1 VKRRVAGEAPGH
13 KSLGGLAA
21 WLLLTAAVHAAD
33 KAEFAVR
40 WDPSQ
45 GGPNTVDAVLTV
57 LKESGGK
64 PKTSVVQYFSVPQ
77 PSKLPD
83 GFAAIVRER
92 TLDGKI
98 ESTYKLRGP
107 TQLPDSAR
115 ECPLKSGSGKSEVDI
130 SVLGSG
136 SLKRSFSY
144 SCSAEGSVKST
155 LPRRFHAKPLG
166 CSSDLLRVE
175 ASDTNVESWSF
186 PAGRKVLEVSWKGH
200 DKSSD
205 LQSFLTRVVQPLVE
219 SGVKPLSES
228 KTLLGSACSDP

>member
-1 VKRRVAGEAPGH
+1 M
-13 KSLGGLAA
+13 
-21 WLLLTAAVHAAD
+21 
-33 KAEFAVR
+33 R
-40 WDPSQ
+40 WDPAQ
-45 GGPNTVDAVLTV
+45 GGPDTADAVLVV
-57 LKESGGK
+57 LKEPGGK
-64 PKTSVVQYFSVPQ
+64 PKTSVVQYFSVAQ

-92 TLDGKI
+92 AVDGEV

-107 TQLPDSAR
+107 TQLSHSAR
-115 ECPLKSGSGKSEVDI
+115 KCPLRSGQAKDEVDI
-130 SVLGSG
+130 GVLGPG

-155 LPRRFHAKPLG
+155 LPRTFHAKPLG
-166 CSSDLLRVE
+166 CSSNVLRVE

-205 LQSFLTRVVQPLVE
+205 LQSFLTRVVQPLMA

-228 KTLLGSACSDP
+228 KTSLGSGCG

>member
-1 VKRRVAGEAPGH
+1 VKSRITGEAPGH
-13 KSLGGLAA
+13 KSFGGLAA

-33 KAEFAVR
+33 KAEYAVR

-45 GGPNTVDAVLTV
+45 GGPNTIDAVVAV
-57 LKESGGK
+57 LKERGGK
-64 PKTSVVQYFSVPQ
+64 PKAFVVQYFSVPQ

-92 TLDGKI
+92 ALDGEI

-107 TQLPDSAR
+107 TQLADSAR
-115 ECPLKSGSGKSEVDI
+115 KCPLKSGSGKSEVDI

-155 LPRRFHAKPLG
+155 LPRSFHAKPSG
-166 CSSDLLRVE
+166 CSSNVLRVE

-186 PAGRKVLEVSWKGH
+186 PAGRKLLEVSWKGH
-200 DKSSD
+200 DKSAD
-205 LQSFLTRVVQPLVE
+205 LQSFLTRVVQPLVA

-228 KTLLGSACSDP
+228 KTSLGSGCSEP